1 MVDHSLFGIRS
12 LVGSILL
19 AQGGGGFI
27 SRNTLLLILLIGALI
42 VFLAFFVIFAR
53 FFRLWI
59 QAATTGAGIGIVDL
73 LRMTFRKVNPTV
85 ITRSMIMGVQ
95 AGLYDDEGLTT
106 KALEA
111 HYLAGG
117 NVPLVIRSM
126 IAARKAK
133 IVELSFKRATAID
146 LAGRNILEAVQTSV
160 YPRVIDCPP
169 KNSKRPTL
177 DAVAKN
183 GIQLKVKARVTV
195 RANLNQ
201 LIGGA
206 GEETIVARVGEGIV
220 SAIGSAET
228 HAVVLENP
236 DRISKAVL
244 ARRLD
249 SQTAFEIVSIDIAD
263 IDVGDNI
270 GARLQADQA
279 EADTRVARAQAE
291 GRRAM
296 AVSQEQENLA
306 KIEENRSKLVEA
318 EAEVP
323 KAMAEAFRS
332 GRLGILDY
340 YKLQNVQADTNM
352 RGAIAI
358 ASAPPRR

>member
-1 MVDHSLFGIRS
+1 MAEILNSSALW
-12 LVGSILL
+12 LVV
-19 AQGGGGFI
+19 GFV
-27 SRNTLLLILLIGALI
+27 ALVI
-42 VFLAFFVIFAR
+42 AAVFLAVFAR
-53 FFRLWI
+53 FARLWV
-59 QAATTGAGIGIVDL
+59 QSVMTGAGVGMFDL
-73 LRMTFRKVNPTV
+73 MRMWFRKVNPTV
-85 ITRSMIMGVQ
+85 ITRTKIMAVQ
-95 AGLYDDEGLTT
+95 AGLDDDEELTT

-111 HYLAGG
+111 HYMAGG

-133 IVELSFKRATAID
+133 IIELSFRRATAID

-169 KNSKRPTL
+169 QTGKRLTL

-195 RANLNQ
+195 RANLDQ

-206 GEETIVARVGEGIV
+206 TEETIVARVGEGIV

-228 HAVVLENP
+228 HAEVLANP
-236 DRISKAVL
+236 DRISRAVL
-244 ARRLD
+244 ARKLD

-296 AVSQEQENLA
+296 AVSQEQEYLA
-306 KIEENRSKLVEA
+306 GIEENRAKLVEA
-318 EAEVP
+318 EAEIP
-323 KAMAEAFRS
+323 KSMADAFRS
-332 GRLGILDY
+332 GKLGILDY
-340 YKLQNVQADTNM
+340 YRLKNVQADTDM
-352 RGAIAI
+352 RESIAGTGTVR
-358 ASAPPRR
+358 AATAN

>member
-1 MVDHSLFGIRS
+1 MPDFAGSHTLWLALAVVA
-12 LVGSILL
+12 LVFFL
-19 AQGGGGFI
+19 
-27 SRNTLLLILLIGALI
+27 
-42 VFLAFFVIFAR
+42 VFLAVFTRFA
-53 FFRLWI
+53 RLWI
-59 QAATTGAGIGIVDL
+59 QSVMTGAGIGMFDL
-73 LRMTFRKVNPTV
+73 MRMWFRKVNPTV
-85 ITRSMIMGVQ
+85 ITRSKIMAVQ
-95 AGLYDDEGLTT
+95 AGLDEDEEIST

-133 IVELSFKRATAID
+133 IIELPFRRATAID
-146 LAGRNILEAVQTSV
+146 LAGRNLLEAVQTSV

-169 KNSKRPTL
+169 QSGKRLTL

-195 RANLNQ
+195 RANLDQ

-206 GEETIVARVGEGIV
+206 TEETIVARVGEGIV

-228 HAVVLENP
+228 HAEVLAMP
-236 DRISKAVL
+236 DRISRAVL
-244 ARRLD
+244 ARKLD

-296 AVSQEQENLA
+296 AVSQEQEFVA
-306 KIEENRSKLVEA
+306 TIEQNRAKLVEA
-318 EAEVP
+318 EAQVP
-323 KAMAEAFRS
+323 LAMADAFRT
-332 GRLGILDY
+332 GKLGILDY
-340 YKLQNVQADTNM
+340 YRLKNVQADTDM
-352 RGAIAI
+352 RESIAGSGTVR
-358 ASAPPRR
+358 AQ